1 MASEPQ
7 HTAYAS
13 RSGSTHT
20 STPVPC
26 DPRPQHWP
34 PAAPAVVPT
43 DSQARWEPLKQQS
56 RTRSVQQSRSARP
69 PAAVLQR
76 TFRRARRACLRTR
89 DARTDEIATRAFVRS
104 LRPAALAACQT
115 SARGA
120 PRLPAPVSLSVACS
134 ARRSARRASSSGD
147 LDADTHADAVR
158 DRRDRCDR
166 PSAALRPAQASA
178 SMVVDRPGASA
189 RARVLRARSSPD
201 GGPRGAATEDL
212 APARSATRAAAAAQ
226 ADAAAHPLRAG
237 G

>member
-26 DPRPQHWP
+26 DPRPQRWP
-34 PAAPAVVPT
+34 PAAPAVAPT
-43 DSQARWEPLKQQS
+43 DSQARWEPRKRQS
-56 RTRSVQQSRSARP
+56 RTRSVRQSRSARP

-89 DARTDEIATRAFVRS
+89 DARTDEIATRVF
-104 LRPAALAACQT
+104 RPLASPSGARCVPDQCQRCAETARFGAAQ
-115 SARGA
+115 S
-120 PRLPAPVSLSVACS
+120 SCS
-134 ARRSARRASSSGD
+134 ARARRAELSSAPGI
-147 LDADTHADAVR
+147 DADTHADAVR

-189 RARVLRARSSPD
+189 RARLVRARPSPD
-201 GGPRGAATEDL
+201 RGPRFALAEDL